1 MFSISHPTRRA
12 LMVGTGV
19 VLVAG
24 STSACLPVAGDD
36 EDKSG
41 SIDPDRRRVAEMAA
55 QIEELQALLT
65 ATVLAHPGLASRLAP
80 LRACHTAHHRVLVAD
95 SEANPSS
102 TPSPS
107 GGATPAPTPG
117 PSTDSAVPT
126 SPRAALTR
134 LRTSEQA
141 HASALAASATMSQ
154 SGALARL
161 LAVLAAG
168 VEQHLGI
175 LTEAGAS

>member
-1 MFSISHPTRRA
+1 
-12 LMVGTGV
+12 MVGTGV

-24 STSACLPVAGDD
+24 STSACLPIAGDD
-36 EDKSG
+36 EGPSD
-41 SIDPDRRRVAEMAA
+41 SIDPDRRRVEEMAA
-55 QIEELQALLT
+55 QIAELQALLT
-65 ATVLAHPGLASRLAP
+65 ATVLVHPGLATRLAA

-95 SEANPSS
+95 ADADADPSS

-107 GGATPAPTPG
+107 DGPTPA

-161 LAVLAAG
+161 FAVMAAG
-168 VEQHLGI
+168 VEQHLGV